1 MQPLGSLPTKI
12 WYSAYLLYDEFTT
25 ALSAG
30 SVNGTSAEPVGG
42 VRTVT
47 DTNVK
52 ISITGG
58 VANFATGAAAN
69 SGIWYP
75 VQQRVVGKALLIDFN
90 VLSASGRVYFG
101 WDTNQAGSVVE
112 GFDTGPTALLRILSN
127 ATAIEV
133 GAAISYATWYQ
144 TVTVLRSTGTWFF
157 IKGGAYSKW
166 TLNYISPLTSAN
178 MYPVVSTVTTTPLSA
193 YDNVRVPKSLYIP
206 VPLQSDGFSAGTTDG
221 LGNPENNGPV
231 GNSYSDV
238 GTWGVTG
245 GKRAC
250 SALSGGL
257 GFSYLACSST
267 DVLIDATCTRTAGVT
282 GIVARYADASNYLIA
297 YHDGTNC
304 KLDKVVAGV
313 TTNLISA
320 AATYSA
326 TAVLRLVLDG
336 TAARLF
342 YNNAAVGAVA
352 TTPAAGSLNHGL
364 YTTDINATFDNFIVW
379 ARGTSGE
386 YSGLDTL

>member
-12 WYSAYLLYDEFTT
+12 WYAAYLLYDDFTT
-25 ALSAG
+25 ARAAG

-42 VRTVT
+42 VRTVV
-47 DTNVK
+47 DTNNK
-52 ISITGG
+52 ISI
-58 VANFATGAAAN
+58 ANGLLRFATGEVAFDRLYYDVQLRVLGKSFLVNVMPAN
-69 SGIWYP
+69 
-75 VQQRVVGKALLIDFN
+75 ALGGAQL
-90 VLSASGRVYFG
+90 G
-101 WDTNQAGSVVE
+101 WDNNTVGTLTSCIRLAIGDIS
-112 GFDTGPTALLRILSN
+112 ILSN
-127 ATAIEV
+127 AAVIVVGTHTATPYQICV
-133 GAAISYATWYQ
+133 TLRAT
-144 TVTVLRSTGTWFF
+144 GNFFF
-157 IKGGAYSKW
+157 IKGGAFTNWVMLFADALLSG
-166 TLNYISPLTSAN
+166 N
-178 MYPVVSTVTTTPLSA
+178 MYPTISTYLTTA
-193 YDNVRVPKSLYIP
+193 IYDADGARIPKRLYIP
-206 VPLQSDGFSAGTTDG
+206 VPLQSDGFSASTTDG
-221 LGNPENNGPV
+221 LGNPENNGTV

-250 SALSGGL
+250 SALSGGV

-282 GIVARYADASNYLIA
+282 GIVARYADANNYLIA

-342 YNNAAVGAVA
+342 YNNAAVGTVA
-352 TTPAAGSLNHGL
+352 TTPTAGSLNHGL
-364 YTTDINATFDNFIVW
+364 YTTDVNATFDNFIVW
-379 ARGTSGE
+379 ARGTGGE

>member
-1 MQPLGSLPTKI
+1 M
-12 WYSAYLLYDEFTT
+12 
-25 ALSAG
+25 
-30 SVNGTSAEPVGG
+30 GG
-42 VRTVT
+42 VRTVV
-47 DTNVK
+47 DTNNK
-52 ISITGG
+52 ISI
-58 VANFATGAAAN
+58 ANGLLRFATGEVAFDRLYYDAQLRVLGKSFLVNVMPAN
-69 SGIWYP
+69 
-75 VQQRVVGKALLIDFN
+75 ALGGAQL
-90 VLSASGRVYFG
+90 G
-101 WDTNQAGSVVE
+101 WDNNTVGTLTSCIRLAIGDIS
-112 GFDTGPTALLRILSN
+112 ILSN
-127 ATAIEV
+127 AAVIVVGTHTATPYQICV
-133 GAAISYATWYQ
+133 TLRAT
-144 TVTVLRSTGTWFF
+144 GNFFF
-157 IKGGAYSKW
+157 IKGGAFTNWVMLFADALLSG
-166 TLNYISPLTSAN
+166 N
-178 MYPVVSTVTTTPLSA
+178 MYPTISTYLTTA
-193 YDNVRVPKSLYIP
+193 IYDADGARIPKRLYIP
-206 VPLQSDGFSAGTTDG
+206 VPLQSDGFSASTTDG
-221 LGNPENNGPV
+221 LGNPENNGTV

-250 SALSGGL
+250 SALSGGV

-282 GIVARYADASNYLIA
+282 GIVARYADANNYLIA

-342 YNNAAVGAVA
+342 YNNAAVGTVA
-352 TTPAAGSLNHGL
+352 TTPTAGSLNHGL
-364 YTTDINATFDNFIVW
+364 YTTDVNATFDNFIVW
-379 ARGTSGE
+379 ARGTGGE